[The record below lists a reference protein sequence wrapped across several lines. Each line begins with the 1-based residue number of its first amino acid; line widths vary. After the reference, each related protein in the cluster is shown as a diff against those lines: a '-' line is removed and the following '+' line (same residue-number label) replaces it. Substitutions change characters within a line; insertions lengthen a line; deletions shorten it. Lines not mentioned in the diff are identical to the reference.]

1 MQCVFAC
8 LQPAKRGDTLA
19 QGSPR
24 KLRAAEF
31 KQIDILRP
39 KTSSTTTP
47 SPRTKDSVVRVNH
60 RKIASGHG
68 MAATAKERLVRNEP
82 STVLRPH
89 TSPERATVKDQSAKI
104 RPHLSRAKSR
114 ASSSKG
120 KSCSDT
126 QIRSNCLKEISE
138 EKREDVGMERDKEQN
153 IPDILVVK
161 ESRLG
166 FDNTEEAWSSP
177 SGRQS
182 VGKGETTVRSF
193 DANIQEKESSP
204 PFRND
209 RYSSGI
215 KIRLAKLFSKENIC
229 SDEDKIIEPQKRQ
242 VQGNAPYLPLEIND
256 NDSRYS

>member
-1 MQCVFAC
+1 
-8 LQPAKRGDTLA
+8 
-19 QGSPR
+19 
-24 KLRAAEF
+24 
-31 KQIDILRP
+31 
-39 KTSSTTTP
+39 
-47 SPRTKDSVVRVNH
+47 
-60 RKIASGHG
+60 
-68 MAATAKERLVRNEP
+68 MAANSKERLVRNEP
-82 STVLRPH
+82 SPVLRPH

-138 EKREDVGMERDKEQN
+138 EGLDDVGMERDKEQN

-166 FDNTEEAWSSP
+166 FGNTEEAWSSP

-215 KIRLAKLFSKENIC
+215 KIRLTKLFSKENVC
-229 SDEDKIIEPQKRQ
+229 SDEGKINEPWKKQ